1 MGQKIKGT
9 KKYYLIYVAF
19 CMGVFVALLFCNLRT
34 PLLADDYAYAFS
46 FASSAGDRQ
55 RIETVSDVFSSMGG
69 LRLTMNGRIVANFF
83 VQLFLLLPSS
93 LFNLLNAAI
102 FVLEL
107 VLITELSA
115 VYIPSEKRQ
124 KRKPLMFLFTFAAV
138 WIFQPVFGQVNLWL
152 YGSINY
158 LWAAVLSLGLMGIY
172 LKMYREEDFHMNLPE
187 KIGLVIY
194 SFVVGT
200 WCENSGAAIL
210 VFEIALIFLMKFQ
223 QKRKIPLVAILS
235 AEITLAG
242 LLLTITAPAE
252 LKNRTGE
259 LNLGNLLAM
268 ISELFT
274 RFRSFWVLWAVV
286 GILFVMASC
295 AKVDRKTIT
304 ISVLLSLTA
313 LVTSFF
319 LIFDS
324 YIEESS
330 LFFTTTLLILVC
342 CILINAL
349 LDSMNMQIL
358 CICCLVCL
366 AFPYYFFTGVNDI
379 NTCYYT
385 FMSNEQEI
393 KTCAEA
399 REGTAEIPYVQPDTQ
414 YTASYG
420 LQYIDQSDPESWPND
435 SMAVYYGVE
444 TVKAKN

>member
-1 MGQKIKGT
+1 MGSKLKGT
-9 KKYYLIYVAF
+9 KKYQWIYAAICVAVFLI
-19 CMGVFVALLFCNLRT
+19 LLFCNLRT
-34 PLLADDYAYAFS
+34 PLLVDDYLYSFS
-46 FASSAGDRQ
+46 FQSLTGEKQ
-55 RIETVSDVFSSMGG
+55 RVETVSDVFLSMGG

-172 LKMYREEDFHMNLPE
+172 LKMYREEDFYMNLPE

-200 WCENSGAAIL
+200 WCENSGAAL
-210 VFEIALIFLMKFQ
+210 LAFEIALIFLMKFQ

-252 LKNRTGE
+252 LKNRTASLMPGD
-259 LNLGNLLAM
+259 LLSM
-268 ISELFT
+268 LSDLFSA
-274 RFRSFWVLWAVV
+274 FKDFWLLWVLVGLLLIWAC
-286 GILFVMASC
+286 C
-295 AKVDRKTIT
+295 AKVNKQTLIT
-304 ISVLLSLTA
+304 VSLVVMTA
-313 LVTSFF
+313 LFSGLF
-319 LIFDS
+319 LIFGNS
-324 YIEESS
+324 ITANS
-330 LFFTTTLLILVC
+330 LFFTAMLLVFAC
-342 CILINAL
+342 CILSYTLIDVARAQTL
-349 LDSMNMQIL
+349 SML
-358 CICCLVCL
+358 CLIFLMFSYYLVV
-366 AFPYYFFTGVNDI
+366 GVNDI
-379 NTCYYT
+379 NTNYYQ
-385 FMSNEQEI
+385 FVSNEQTI
-393 KTCAEA
+393 ISCAEEET
-399 REGTAEIPYVQPDTQ
+399 RVAEISNVTPETK

-420 LQYIDQSDPESWPND
+420 LQYLNWDSDYWPND
-435 SMAVYYGVE
+435 SMAAYYGVE
-444 TVKAKN
+444 VVSQKAE